1 MPVSPDQQSVVIV
14 TGAAGGIGTAIVEQF
29 LGNGAHVI
37 AADVAT
43 KRLDA
48 LHDKMTSRDFDTAL
62 LQTVAGDVADPDHH
76 RELIDAADGVG
87 GATLSVLNAGVYVP
101 GLSWDMP
108 LEHIKLHV
116 DVNLWGV
123 IHGVR
128 AVLPGMIER
137 GQGHV
142 IGVSSGAGLIPTPGL
157 SPYVATKH
165 GVVGFMESVFHELNR
180 VAPEVH
186 ASVVC
191 PGNVQTPMAEHSFA
205 LANVDDAAFSNTVS
219 AIANDMR
226 SGNQSGADAATV
238 AAAIAAAV
246 DDHRFWI
253 LPQPE
258 IAWAATDRMN
268 RLQQGEPPADYLG

>member
-1 MPVSPDQQSVVIV
+1 MPVSPDHAPVVIV
-14 TGAAGGIGTAIVEQF
+14 TGAAGGIGTAIVQHF
-29 LGNGAHVI
+29 LETGAHVI
-37 AADVAT
+37 ASDLASDRLELLVARMAEAD
-43 KRLDA
+43 LDVSL
-48 LHDKMTSRDFDTAL
+48 LH
-62 LQTVAGDVADPDHH
+62 TVAGDVSSPAHHDDLVTTADKF
-76 RELIDAADGVG
+76 G
-87 GATLSVLNAGVYVP
+87 GATVSIQNAGVYVP

-108 LEHIKLHV
+108 LEQIQLHM

-128 AVLPGMIER
+128 AALPGMIER
-137 GQGHV
+137 GAGHV

-180 VAPEVH
+180 TGANVH

-191 PGNVQTPMAEHSFA
+191 PGNIQTPMADHSFA
-205 LANVDDAAFSNTVS
+205 IAEVEPETFDADVA
-219 AIANDMR
+219 AIADTVK
-226 SGNQSGADAATV
+226 SGNQSGAEPATV
-238 AAAIAAAV
+238 AAAIADAIV
-246 DDHRFWI
+246 DHRFWV

-268 RLQQGEPPADYLG
+268 RLQQGDQPADYLG